1 MCNDG
6 ERVGVGKGCQVY
18 YQLSIQIQCILSI
31 LSNNIPAKKGVRDSN
46 LNECTHVQGKSLR
59 VYIYLDHTGVKKWGG
74 GGGGLQDCRWIS
86 SLFRF
91 PLTNNLCLNIP
102 LTLTRIG

>member
-31 LSNNIPAKKGVRDSN
+31 LSNNIPAKIGVRDSN
-46 LNECTHVQGKSLR
+46 LNECTHVQGKKSASI
-59 VYIYLDHTGVKKWGG
+59 YIYIYIFQTKRNTQIGG
-74 GGGGLQDCRWIS
+74 QTIRFMICRKQYQS
-86 SLFRF
+86 SV
-91 PLTNNLCLNIP
+91 PNKNNEF
-102 LTLTRIG
+102 